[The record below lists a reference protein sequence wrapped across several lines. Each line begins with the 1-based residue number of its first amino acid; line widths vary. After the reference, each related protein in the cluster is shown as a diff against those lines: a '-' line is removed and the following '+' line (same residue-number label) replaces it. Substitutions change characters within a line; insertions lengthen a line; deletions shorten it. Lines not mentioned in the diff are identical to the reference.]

1 MKEDSMRVQIKNVDM
16 PEEMQVRAVDLAK
29 EALGEQLSPREIAG
43 VVKKEF
49 DRLYG
54 PTWHCIVGKAYGSFV
69 THGKRRNLVG
79 TILITELPERRGAL
93 LSLFLP

>member
-1 MKEDSMRVQIKNVDM
+1 MRVQIKNVDM

-69 THGKRRNLVG
+69 THGMETVD
-79 TILITELPERRGAL
+79 
-93 LSLFLP
+93 